1 MKTRLFILLWIGLN
15 LFCSRVGA
23 LELYGDAS
31 LQARW
36 FPQSPLFAQQQS
48 VDGGIVVE
56 PSLYAELSPT
66 VSLTLSGLYRYD
78 VNDSNRSHGDVR
90 EAYLLTYGDWGDT
103 AWEVRV
109 GLGRVFWGV
118 AELHNIVDVV
128 NQLDLV
134 EHPRDRPKLGQP
146 MVHVTLSGDWG
157 IAESF
162 LLPYHRTRTF
172 PSLAGRLRSR
182 FEIETDNIYESD
194 DAEKHLDFA
203 LRYSHSVG
211 IVDFGLSAFS
221 GTNRTPTFIPI
232 LHIARPPTLIPYYE
246 QISHFGLD
254 LQLTTA
260 ALLYKVEAV
269 HREGESNLLG
279 VKDPYS
285 AVILGAER
293 LLDGIF
299 GTPWS
304 LTLLGEWSFDE
315 REELA
320 TSVYANDFFIAGFLA
335 FNDVQ
340 GTELTVGVLMDL
352 TYGSQVLNLD
362 FKRRLSDRWSIR
374 LEAIVNA
381 KADPEDLTYDSR
393 KDSFLGVGLT
403 VSY

>member
-162 LLPYHRTRTF
+162 LLPYHRTQTF

-194 DAEKHLDFA
+194 DAENTLILLFVIA
-203 LRYSHSVG
+203 
-211 IVDFGLSAFS
+211 ILSALS
-221 GTNRTPTFIPI
+221 I
-232 LHIARPPTLIPYYE
+232 L
-246 QISHFGLD
+246 D
-254 LQLTTA
+254 
-260 ALLYKVEAV
+260 
-269 HREGESNLLG
+269 
-279 VKDPYS
+279 
-285 AVILGAER
+285 
-293 LLDGIF
+293 
-299 GTPWS
+299 
-304 LTLLGEWSFDE
+304 
-315 REELA
+315 
-320 TSVYANDFFIAGFLA
+320 
-335 FNDVQ
+335 
-340 GTELTVGVLMDL
+340 
-352 TYGSQVLNLD
+352 
-362 FKRRLSDRWSIR
+362 
-374 LEAIVNA
+374 
-381 KADPEDLTYDSR
+381 
-393 KDSFLGVGLT
+393 
-403 VSY
+403 